1 VFEEDLK
8 ILEKNALIRTI
19 RDRTS
24 AQGARVVIGG
34 REYLNFASNDYLGLS
49 AHPALLKAATRALES
64 HGMGSGASRLLGGG
78 SDLHGELE
86 AKVASFKGAGA
97 ALLMNSGY
105 SANAGI
111 IPAIASKGDAV
122 FSDELNH
129 ASLIDGSRLSRAG
142 THIYRHRDTEHLE
155 ELLKNTPARRKIVVT
170 DSVFSMDGDIAPLKG
185 TLSPFKGTL
194 SPFKGIYDLCLEYG
208 AVLYLDDAHA
218 TGVLGRG
225 KGSLEHFSLR
235 PEPWIIQMGTFSK
248 ALGSFGAFAA
258 GSPDAIEWLVNS
270 ARSFIYSTA
279 LPACVVAASL
289 EAMEI
294 IDKDTMLLERLW
306 NNRER
311 LFSGLKALGFDTGES
326 ETPIIP
332 IFMEGVPEVVKLSE
346 RLAAEGI
353 YAPAIRPP
361 TVKAPRLRRSVT
373 ATHTTGDID
382 ALLEALGRA

>member
-1 VFEEDLK
+1 MFEEDLK

-24 AQGARVVIGG
+24 AHGARTVIGG

-49 AHPALLKAATRALES
+49 AHPALIKAATRALES

-78 SDLHGELE
+78 SNLHGELE
-86 AKVASFKGAGA
+86 ARVASFKGTGA

-111 IPAIASKGDAV
+111 VPAIASKGDAI

-129 ASLIDGSRLSRAG
+129 ASLIDGSRLSRAS

-155 ELLKNTPARRKIVVT
+155 ELLKTTPARRKIVVT
-170 DSVFSMDGDIAPLKG
+170 DSVFSMDGDIVSLDE
-185 TLSPFKGTL
+185 
-194 SPFKGIYDLCLEYG
+194 ICNLCASYG

-218 TGVLGRG
+218 TGVLGGG

-294 IDKDTMLLERLW
+294 IDKDTILLERLW
-306 NNRER
+306 RNRER
-311 LFSGLKALGFDTGES
+311 LFSGLKTRGFDTGES

-332 IFMEGVPEVVKLSE
+332 IIMESVPEVVRLSE
-346 RLAAEGI
+346 RLAGEGI

-361 TVKAPRLRRSVT
+361 TVKAPRIRLSVT
-373 ATHTTGDID
+373 AAHTEEDID
-382 ALLEALGRA
+382 TLLKALS

>member
-8 ILEKNALIRTI
+8 ILEKSALIRTI

-64 HGMGSGASRLLGGG
+64 YGMGSGASRLLGGG
-78 SDLHGELE
+78 SDLHEELE
-86 AKVASFKGAGA
+86 ARVASFKGTGA

-105 SANAGI
+105 SANAGVV
-111 IPAIASKGDAV
+111 PAIASEGDAV

-129 ASLIDGSRLSRAG
+129 ASLIDGSRLSRAK
-142 THIYRHRDTEHLE
+142 THIYRHRDIEHLE
-155 ELLKNTPARRKIVVT
+155 GLLKNTPARRKIVVT
-170 DSVFSMDGDIAPLKG
+170 DSVFSMDGDIVPL
-185 TLSPFKGTL
+185 
-194 SPFKGIYDLCLEYG
+194 KGIYDLCLEYG

-218 TGVLGRG
+218 TGVLGGG

-306 NNRER
+306 RNRER
-311 LFSGLKALGFDTGES
+311 LFSGLKTLGFDTGES

-332 IFMEGVPEVVKLSE
+332 IIMESVPEVVKLSE
-346 RLAAEGI
+346 RLAGEGI

-361 TVKAPRLRRSVT
+361 TVKAPRIRLSVT
-373 ATHTTGDID
+373 AAHTDEDI
-382 ALLEALGRA
+382 AVLLEALR